1 MSEKMYTI
9 HELTEGEYATDN
21 EIICSISIVNGEK
34 KYVYYKQ
41 YIEWVLKGKKEKL
54 YTVSDIENMEIE
66 NLIYIIGYSDG
77 ADTGYVGYDNTPCN
91 NLDYAMSFS
100 TRLEAKNNLNALQ
113 SEWKSKLSIIEVPKE

>member
-9 HELTEGEYATDN
+9 HELTEGEYVTDN
-21 EIICSISIVNGEK
+21 EIICNISIVNGEK

-91 NLDYAMSFS
+91 SLDYAMQFT

>member
-9 HELTEGEYATDN
+9 HELTEGEYVTDN
-21 EIICSISIVNGEK
+21 EIICNISIVNGEK

-77 ADTGYVGYDNTPCN
+77 ATTGYVGYDNTPCN
-91 NLDYAMSFS
+91 SLDYAMQFT

>member
-21 EIICSISIVNGEK
+21 EIICNISIINGEK

-91 NLDYAMSFS
+91 SLDYAMSFS